1 MTNHLFRRQHSLPLT
16 AWAPWACLDLKP
28 APPRRTTLNEIS
40 DIFLSIKLGLARAVS
55 KIVPPHEVEDVVQET
70 YVRLCQV
77 GAPEKINHP
86 KSYLYKMARN
96 LALDSLKRADN
107 RITDSWHEG
116 TESSGDFARLSRDE
130 TLEQAASS
138 EEFGRFCEAV
148 RQLPIQARRVFVLKK
163 VYGYSQREIA
173 SELGL
178 AESTVEKHV
187 ALAIRRCTVFMWER
201 EWLES
206 GQDNLKEAHG
216 E

>member
-1 MTNHLFRRQHSLPLT
+1 M
-16 AWAPWACLDLKP
+16 
-28 APPRRTTLNEIS
+28 
-40 DIFLSIKLGLARAVS
+40 
-55 KIVPPHEVEDVVQET
+55 
-70 YVRLCQV
+70 
-77 GAPEKINHP
+77 
-86 KSYLYKMARN
+86 YKTARN

-107 RITDSWHEG
+107 RITESWNEETEG
-116 TESSGDFARLSRDE
+116 SGDAGRLERDE
-130 TLEQAASS
+130 TFEQVVSS
-138 EEFGRFCEAV
+138 EEFGQFCEAV

>member
-1 MTNHLFRRQHSLPLT
+1 MDLRPSYP
-16 AWAPWACLDLKP
+16 PKGGILD
-28 APPRRTTLNEIS
+28 
-40 DIFLSIKLGLARAVS
+40 DIRDIYLSIKLGLARAVS

-77 GAPEKINHP
+77 DAPEKINNP
-86 KSYLYKMARN
+86 KSYLYKTARN

-107 RITDSWHEG
+107 RITESWHE
-116 TESSGDFARLSRDE
+116 EVDVNGDLFRVARDE
-130 TLEQAASS
+130 TFEQAASS

-187 ALAIRRCTVFMWER
+187 ALAIRRCTVFMCER
-201 EWLES
+201 QWLES
-206 GQDNLKEAHG
+206 SQDNRRGALG

>member
-1 MTNHLFRRQHSLPLT
+1 M
-16 AWAPWACLDLKP
+16 
-28 APPRRTTLNEIS
+28 
-40 DIFLSIKLGLARAVS
+40 
-55 KIVPPHEVEDVVQET
+55 
-70 YVRLCQV
+70 
-77 GAPEKINHP
+77 
-86 KSYLYKMARN
+86 
-96 LALDSLKRADN
+96 KRADN
-107 RITDSWHEG
+107 RITESWHE
-116 TESSGDFARLSRDE
+116 EVDVNGDLARLARDD
-130 TLEQAASS
+130 TFEQAASS

-187 ALAIRRCTVFMWER
+187 ALAIRRCTVFMCER

-206 GQDNLKEAHG
+206 DQDNRWEARG